1 MVKPHAGGK
10 TLSSWVLCWTTC
22 HRDAVAGNDWF
33 LLPTS
38 KTKNVTSNIPCSFS
52 NSLEICHPL
61 TSFISFWS
69 YFYFYW
75 TGASCVMSSTIL
87 QLVTWSC
94 HLGALRWLDS
104 PPGSTH
110 TFLNLPHFSL
120 GIFGRTKVTKKWLLA
135 TPLTHVPYIYGA
147 LFCPSLLFDPDNF
160 IYRIILGLCSTC
172 RIQINKYTFR

>member
-1 MVKPHAGGK
+1 M
-10 TLSSWVLCWTTC
+10 
-22 HRDAVAGNDWF
+22 
-33 LLPTS
+33 
-38 KTKNVTSNIPCSFS
+38 
-52 NSLEICHPL
+52 

-120 GIFGRTKVTKKWLLA
+120 GIFGRTRVTKKWLLA

-147 LFCPSLLFDPDNF
+147 LFCPSLLFDLDNF

-172 RIQINKYTFR
+172 RIQINTHLDSLKRICVGLFCFVCACMCVCVCVVLFSF